1 MKHPDLSGDALQ
13 SPNGAANTDQ
23 PTSPR
28 IALAGCGL
36 LLFALFRWLLPVGSW
51 PAAAGLDPDA
61 VALGLGIF
69 ACVAF
74 LWVTEAMPLAAT
86 SLLVPVLAILGGILA
101 PKDAF
106 APFADPLILLFFGG
120 FVVAAAMSRQGV
132 DRSLALALVRMGGG
146 SFIRTSVCL
155 FIATAFISMWMNNT
169 ATTAMML
176 PMAMGILRH
185 HAGGDRDTARKNFIV
200 LGLAYAA
207 SIGGLGMI
215 IGSAPNVIAA
225 KELGLSFTAWMRIGL
240 PVVILGMPLMI
251 VILLAVLR
259 PADVRIHALEA
270 ERTHHPGR
278 KLTIAIFATTA
289 ACWLLG
295 GRIGPLIGVT
305 QSFDTVVGITACIA
319 LLLTR
324 CVTWDDVQRTT
335 EWSVLILFG
344 GGIALSIILRET
356 GTSLFLARCIT
367 MLTDDWPP
375 FLMLLAVVAFVIF
388 LTELMS
394 NTTVAA
400 LLVPIFAA
408 TALETGAD
416 PARMILP
423 VALAANCG
431 FMMPIGTPPNAMVFA
446 SGQVTQRR
454 MMSAGIWVNL
464 GFVVLLSV
472 LSWWLF

>member
-1 MKHPDLSGDALQ
+1 MSELECRTDSAPDIGRTRSKKQ
-13 SPNGAANTDQ
+13 
-23 PTSPR
+23 
-28 IALAGCGL
+28 IVLATCAL
-36 LLFALFRWLLPVGSW
+36 LLFALFRWVLPIGRL

-61 VALGLGIF
+61 LALGLGIF

-74 LWVTEAMPLAAT
+74 LWVSEAMPLAAT
-86 SLLVPVLAILGGILA
+86 SLLVPLLAIFGGIHS
-101 PKDAF
+101 PRDAF
-106 APFADPLILLFFGG
+106 ASFADPLIFLFFGG

-132 DRSLALALVRMGGG
+132 DRTLAFALVRLGGG

-155 FIATAFISMWMNNT
+155 FVATAFISMWMNNT

-185 HAGGDRDTARKNFIV
+185 HAEGDHDAPRRQFLV

-225 KELGLSFTAWMRIGL
+225 RELGLTFTAWMRFGL
-240 PVVILGMPLMI
+240 PVVVLGMPLMI
-251 VILLAVLR
+251 LILIAVVR
-259 PADVRIHALEA
+259 PSEIRIHSLSMKGGE
-270 ERTHHPGR
+270 HHPQR
-278 KLTIAIFATTA
+278 TLTIAIFLTTA
-289 ACWLLG
+289 VCWILG
-295 GRIGPLIGVT
+295 GRIGPFVGVT
-305 QSFDTVVGITACIA
+305 QSFDTLVGVTACIA

-324 CVTWDDVQRTT
+324 CVAWDDVQRTT

-344 GGIALSIILRET
+344 GGIALSVILKET

-367 MLTDDWPP
+367 SLTQGWPL
-375 FLMLLAVVAFVIF
+375 FLMLLTVIAFVIF

-408 TALETGAD
+408 TAQETGAD
-416 PARMILP
+416 PARLILP
-423 VALAANCG
+423 VALAASCG

-446 SGQVTQRR
+446 SGHVTQRR
-454 MMSAGIWVNL
+454 MMSAGVWVNI

-472 LSWWLF
+472 LSWLLF

>member
-1 MKHPDLSGDALQ
+1 MHSLESKSESAG
-13 SPNGAANTDQ
+13 GAPSSA
-23 PTSPR
+23 SR
-28 IALAGCGL
+28 VGLAACGL
-36 LLFALFRWLLPVGSW
+36 LLFVLFRWLLPIGLL
-51 PAAAGLDPDA
+51 PAAAGLDHDA
-61 VALGLGIF
+61 LALGLGIF

-86 SLLVPVLAILGGILA
+86 SLLVPLLAILGGVHT

-155 FIATAFISMWMNNT
+155 FAATGFVSMWMNNT

-176 PMAMGILRH
+176 PMATGILRH
-185 HAGGDRDTARKNFIV
+185 HHDDIRDGPRRQFLV

-251 VILLAVLR
+251 LILLAVLR
-259 PADVRIHALEA
+259 PSDTRILAPQDDGGGRHPRRAL
-270 ERTHHPGR
+270 T
-278 KLTIAIFATTA
+278 LAIFLATA
-289 ACWLLG
+289 VCWILG
-295 GRIGPLIGVT
+295 SRIGPLVGVT
-305 QSFDTVVGITACIA
+305 QSFDTVVGITACIL

-324 CVTWDDVQRTT
+324 CVAWDEVQRTT

-344 GGIALSIILRET
+344 GGIALSVVLKET
-356 GTSLFLARCIT
+356 GASVFLARCIT
-367 MLTDDWPP
+367 SLTHGWPL

-408 TALETGAD
+408 TAQETGAD
-416 PARMILP
+416 PARLILP
-423 VALAANCG
+423 VALAASCG

-446 SGQVTQRR
+446 SGHVTQRR
-454 MMSAGIWVNL
+454 MMSAGVWVNL
-464 GFVVLLSV
+464 GFVILLSV
-472 LSWWLF
+472 LSWLLF